1 MVKTIKREDG
11 LWSEERIVEKDGE
24 RIIETYVEK
33 RPMELTSRIIEK
45 TKPVVVER
53 KVEHLVDGKVVD
65 TEVESLS
72 KDLEKE
78 DATDD
83 SKKEDTTDDSKKVG
97 SMQSEVA
104 ERVLSE
110 AKKLSMLDMIL
121 AGLIVVQAA
130 VLLYF
135 IFN

>member
-65 TEVESLS
+65 TEVESLP
-72 KDLEKE
+72 KDIEKN
-78 DATDD
+78 D
-83 SKKEDTTDDSKKVG
+83 SVESSREVG
-97 SMQSEVA
+97 SMQLEVA
-104 ERVLSE
+104 ERVLAE
-110 AKKLSMLDMIL
+110 AKKLSLLDMIL
-121 AGLIVVQAA
+121 VGLIVIQSA
-130 VLLYF
+130 VLIYF
-135 IFN
+135 LINNLM